1 MRILAIRGEN
11 LASLAERFEIDFEA
25 EPLRGA
31 GLFAITGETGAGK
44 STIFDALCLALYDAF
59 PRVAAQ
65 GVNESVPDPSGQI
78 MSASDP
84 RSILRRGA
92 GRGFAEVDFLG
103 RDGERYRARCDLARA
118 RGRATGNLQ
127 QRVRALHRIDAAGV
141 MVAPVASGV
150 ELVKARI
157 VELTDLS
164 FEQFRR
170 TVLLAQGDFDAFLR
184 SDSKERADLLEKITG
199 ASIYAEIS
207 KRVHARAKV
216 SLDALQDLRR
226 RRDEVGLFA
235 DDARAAL
242 EAERAD
248 AETKRV
254 ALAGERDGALALL
267 RRHETIAQAETRH
280 AQAQTRREAA
290 LAALEALAATRDH
303 LRALENAEPL
313 RAPFARRADMAT
325 ALLDAASKETNARA
339 ADVSIA
345 LALEGAL
352 GAEALAA
359 QALAAADVEIESFGP
374 LWSQA
379 EGLDAQITTAEQETT
394 NAEGKARRAAQA
406 AVEKAAEEQGL
417 ADRVAAAT
425 RERDAAREAFERL
438 AAAAPLRD
446 GWSEIERMLGE
457 RGEAAKALA
466 QGAKRLDAAAR
477 IAKATKAE
485 LDALDAA
492 DAEALAAR
500 ALLIEQSEQR
510 SGALAA
516 MQEDQSSERRR
527 ALAALAGSVTPLAEE
542 ARRHARADMT
552 QRRAREDLD
561 AARTEEQA
569 GTQSLADARAA
580 RERLEARRDEIERL
594 GEIADAATSKAALA
608 LRERLVDGAPCP
620 VCGATEH
627 PLADDAAT
635 NAVMLE
641 LRARR
646 DDLRRDIAAMERAI
660 AETSGRLAGAQARA
674 VDAQRRGEEAQAEA
688 RDAMDRYAR
697 LRERWPVGVVATEP
711 PAIEEAT
718 DALDS
723 LSRSV
728 ENESAEIDAR
738 LAKARVLR
746 GEIDLLRQKSDRL
759 LAAIDERRL
768 TRDEARRRLEQA
780 SEETATLAAA
790 RAGGEENLRAID
802 RALAPFLPLCGL
814 TAADLDRDLA
824 SATRRL
830 AKMGEDYRLSSER
843 REQAERS
850 LSELSQRLVAL
861 AVEARALAEAAAR
874 DRDAHELRAKDVVD
888 LRARRAALLDGEPTP
903 SHRARY
909 FEARSATQH
918 GRDTAA
924 TARAQ
929 ADAAKA
935 GAIRDLVHAEQTL
948 AGARANAEAA
958 ATASAD
964 ALATA
969 AIDEAAALVLLD
981 CLGAGARRFARASS
995 RRRRP
1000 RPPPLRPRPR
1010 RARAIS
1016 PRRSRPGGPRRTP
1029 NSWSR
1034 GATRRMRR
1042 SKRSPNGSA
1051 RSARSWSPM
1060 ISRAKNRP
1068 RSPSTSPAPR
1078 RAIRAGRR
1086 STRRSARP
1094 MATSSA
1100 ASRRASRWSAS
1111 SRSPIAISRRS
1122 HRAIVWSARRAKPP
1136 ISACRSSIAIC
1147 ATSVARRGRS
1157 LAANAFLL
1165 RSRWRSGSAASRA
1178 AIPSST
1184 LCSST
1189 RASARSIR
1197 RRSMSRSTRWSAC
1210 RGRAARS
1217 ASSAMSNC
1225 CGSASACRS
1234 ASRSAAAAAAP
1245 CASTRARR
1253 CSCESRAVS
1262 ARSVR
1267 RLTRASL

>member
-44 STIFDALCLALYDAF
+44 STILDALCLALYDAF

-65 GVNESVPDPSGQI
+65 GVNEGVPDPSGQI

-207 KRVHARAKV
+207 KRVHARAKI

-248 AETKRV
+248 AESKRA
-254 ALAGERDGALALL
+254 ALAAERDGALALL
-267 RRHETIAQAETRH
+267 RRHEAITQAETRH
-280 AQAQTRREAA
+280 AQAQARREAA
-290 LAALEALAATRDH
+290 LAALEGLAETRDH
-303 LRALENAEPL
+303 LRTLENAEPL

-325 ALLDAASKETNARA
+325 ALLDAASKETNVRA
-339 ADVSIA
+339 ADASRA
-345 LALEGAL
+345 LALEAAL

-359 QALAAADVEIESFGP
+359 QALAAVDVEIETFGP

-379 EGLDAQITTAEQETT
+379 EGLDAQITTAEQETAS
-394 NAEGKARRAAQA
+394 AESKARAAAQA
-406 AVEKAAEEQGL
+406 AVDKAAEEQGL
-417 ADRVAAAT
+417 IERTAAAT

-438 AAAAPLRD
+438 AAVAPLRE

-457 RGEAAKALA
+457 RGEAGKALA
-466 QGAKRLDAAAR
+466 HGAKRLDALAR
-477 IAKATKAE
+477 IAKTTKAE
-485 LDALDAA
+485 LDALDVA
-492 DAEALAAR
+492 DAAALAER
-500 ALLIEQSEQR
+500 ALLIAQSEER

-516 MQEDQSSERRR
+516 MREDESSERRR
-527 ALAALAGSVTPLAEE
+527 ALAALAGIVTPLTEE
-542 ARRHARADMT
+542 ARRHARADIV
-552 QRRAREDLD
+552 QRRAREELD
-561 AARTEEQA
+561 AARAEEQA

-608 LRERLVDGAPCP
+608 LREHLVDGAPCP

-627 PLADDAAT
+627 PLADDTAT

-646 DDLRRDIAAMERAI
+646 DDLRRDIAAIERAI

-697 LRERWPVGVVATEP
+697 LRERWPEGVVATAP
-711 PAIEEAT
+711 PAIEEASDT
-718 DALDS
+718 LDS
-723 LSRSV
+723 VSREI
-728 ENESAEIDAR
+728 ENESAEIDGR

-780 SEETATLAAA
+780 SEESAGLAAA
-790 RAGGEENLRAID
+790 RARGEESLRAID

-814 TAADLDRDLA
+814 TAADLDRDLV
-824 SATRRL
+824 SATQRL
-830 AKMGEDYRLSSER
+830 AKMGEDYRLSNER
-843 REQAERS
+843 RDQAERS

-861 AVEARALAEAAAR
+861 AVEARTLAEAAGR
-874 DRDAHELRAKDVVD
+874 DSDAHEKRAKDLAD

-909 FEARSATQH
+909 FEARNTAQRA
-918 GRDTAA
+918 RDDAA
-924 TARAQ
+924 AARAQ
-929 ADAAKA
+929 AEAAKA
-935 GAIRDLVHAEQTL
+935 AATRDLVHAEQML
-948 AGARANAEAA
+948 ADARVNAETAA
-958 ATASAD
+958 AACAD

-969 AIDEAAALVLLD
+969 AIDEAAALVLL
-981 CLGAGARRFARASS
+981 
-995 RRRRP
+995 
-1000 RPPPLRPRPR
+1000 
-1010 RARAIS
+1010 
-1016 PRRSRPGGPRRTP
+1016 TV
-1029 NSWSR
+1029 
-1034 GATRRMRR
+1034 
-1042 SKRSPNGSA
+1042 SA
-1051 RSARSWSPM
+1051 QE
-1060 ISRAKNRP
+1060 
-1068 RSPSTSPAPR
+1068 
-1078 RAIRAGRR
+1078 
-1086 STRRSARP
+1086 
-1094 MATSSA
+1094 
-1100 ASRRASRWSAS
+1100 
-1111 SRSPIAISRRS
+1111 
-1122 HRAIVWSARRAKPP
+1122 
-1136 ISACRSSIAIC
+1136 
-1147 ATSVARRGRS
+1147 
-1157 LAANAFLL
+1157 
-1165 RSRWRSGSAASRA
+1165 RA
-1178 AIPSST
+1178 A
-1184 LCSST
+1184 L
-1189 RASARSIR
+1189 RAQLD
-1197 RRSMSRSTRWSAC
+1197 
-1210 RGRAARS
+1210 AAQ
-1217 ASSAMSNC
+1217 
-1225 CGSASACRS
+1225 
-1234 ASRSAAAAAAP
+1234 AAAAAAATEAEARACDLAEALAAGRP
-1245 CASTRARR
+1245 EENAEALESRRDAANAGLEALAERLGQIGEKLVADDLAREKSAALAVDIAAAEAAHKSWAEVDAAIGSANGDKFRRFAQSVTLERLVALANHHLETLTSRYRLERSASEAADLGLQIVDRDLCDERRSTRSLSGGERF
-1253 CSCESRAVS
+1253 
-1262 ARSVR
+1262 
-1267 RLTRASL
+1267 LASLALALGLCSLEGRDSFVDTLFIDEGFGTLDQATLDVAIDALERLQGQGRKVGVISHVESLRQRIGVQIRVEKRGGGRSAVRIDARAALLV